1 MDKLTL
7 GKLYN
12 TEFPE
17 LYKKLQ
23 IGVEISNI
31 ELEKILSIG
40 IFLARLENENLQKL
54 GYRLFL
60 LYSKITNDYK
70 PLYELSL
77 NKGLIPISKFIENNL
92 SYSEK
97 YGNLYSEI
105 NSIIS
110 DKFKW
115 NNSYQTIGQFKLFK
129 DAIELKLKSQIIVA
143 PTA

>member
-1 MDKLTL
+1 MEKLTL
-7 GKLYN
+7 RKLYN

-23 IGVEISNI
+23 TGVRLSNI

-40 IFLARLENENLQKL
+40 IFLTKSDNKNLQRL

-77 NKGLIPISKFIENNL
+77 NKGLIPISQFIENNL
-92 SYSEK
+92 NYSEK
-97 YGNLYSEI
+97 YGNIYTEI
-105 NSIIS
+105 NSIDS
-110 DKFKW
+110 NEFKW
-115 NNSYQTIGQFKLFK
+115 NSSYQTIGQFELFK
-129 DAIELKLKSQIIVA
+129 EAAESK
-143 PTA
+143 